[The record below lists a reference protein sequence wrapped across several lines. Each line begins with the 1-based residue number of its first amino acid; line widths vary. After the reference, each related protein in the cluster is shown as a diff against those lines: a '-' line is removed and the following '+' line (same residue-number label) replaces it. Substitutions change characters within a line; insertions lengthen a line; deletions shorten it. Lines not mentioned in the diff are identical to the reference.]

1 MAFAGVSAG
10 EGPMMAMQAFKSRG
24 MALILVLWL
33 VASLSLVVLA
43 GAQGVRQQTQRTTLD
58 LERLR
63 AESVLDASIQLI
75 AQRLLSDK
83 GKDSQYRVQRLALA
97 PGDVWVEITPSGGL
111 VDVNVASEALLQ
123 ALFQRAA
130 GLSPGEAAIL
140 ASRVRDYIDPD
151 DTPNGV
157 GGAEA
162 AQYRAA
168 GWPSMP
174 RNAAL
179 EDLSELKSVLGMTSG
194 LYEIIAPHLGINGQQ
209 RIEIDSAPPALID
222 ALTGQQGLGARIR
235 NSPPEMRAGVLL
247 SGAAAEFFTPAR
259 SSGGQTIRLRAFVQA
274 EGDRW
279 WQREAWVDLSERPD
293 ALTPWTTLSLEPTRR
308 FHKPEQEFKP

>member
-1 MAFAGVSAG
+1 MVWSLRNA
-10 EGPMMAMQAFKSRG
+10 RG
-24 MALILVLWL
+24 AALIMVLWL
-33 VASLSLVVLA
+33 VAALSLVVLA
-43 GAQGVRQQTQRTTLD
+43 GAQGVRQQIQRTALD

-63 AESVLDASIQLI
+63 AESVLDAAIQLT
-75 AQRLLSDK
+75 AQRLLLDR
-83 GKDSQYRVQRLALA
+83 GKDSQYQIKRLSL
-97 PGDVWVEITPSGGL
+97 GQTDTWVEITPSGGL

-123 ALFQRAA
+123 ALFQRAG

-140 ASRVRDYIDPD
+140 VSRVRDYIDPD
-151 DTPNGV
+151 DTPGGV

-179 EDLSELKSVLGMTSG
+179 EDLSDLKSVLGMTAG
-194 LYEIIAPHLGINGQQ
+194 LYEIIAPHLGTNGQQ

-222 ALTGQQGLGARIR
+222 ALTGQQGLGARIHK
-235 NSPPEMRAGVLL
+235 SPPEMRAGVLL
-247 SGAAAEFFTPAR
+247 SGAAAEFFAPAR
-259 SSGGQTIRLRAFVQA
+259 SSGGQTVRLRAFAQA

-279 WQREAWVDLSERPD
+279 WQREVWIDLSERPD
-293 ALTPWTTLSLEPTRR
+293 ALTPWTTRSVEPTRR
-308 FHKPEQEFKP
+308 FTKPEQEFKP

>member
-1 MAFAGVSAG
+1 MVWSLRNA
-10 EGPMMAMQAFKSRG
+10 RG
-24 MALILVLWL
+24 AALIMVLWL
-33 VASLSLVVLA
+33 VAALSLVVLA
-43 GAQGVRQQTQRTTLD
+43 GAQGVRQQIQRTALD

-63 AESVLDASIQLI
+63 AESVLDAAIQLT
-75 AQRLLSDK
+75 AQRLLLDR
-83 GKDSQYRVQRLALA
+83 GKDSQYQIKRLSL
-97 PGDVWVEITPSGGL
+97 GQTDTWVEITPSGGL

-123 ALFQRAA
+123 ALFQRAG

-140 ASRVRDYIDPD
+140 VSRVRDYIDPD
-151 DTPNGV
+151 DTPGGV

-179 EDLSELKSVLGMTSG
+179 EDLSDLKSVLGMTAG
-194 LYEIIAPHLGINGQQ
+194 LYEIIAPHLGTNGQQ

-222 ALTGQQGLGARIR
+222 ALTGQQGLGARIHK
-235 NSPPEMRAGVLL
+235 SPPEMRAGVLL

-259 SSGGQTIRLRAFVQA
+259 SSGGQTVRLRAFAQA

-279 WQREAWVDLSERPD
+279 WQREVWIDLSERPD
-293 ALTPWTTLSLEPTRR
+293 ALTPWTTRSVEPTRR
-308 FHKPEQEFKP
+308 FTKPEQEFKP